1 MTKKEIADLKKASKA
16 VADMDKDIQTNA
28 ALFVGQSL
36 TDNITEVV
44 NPKTGK
50 KRKIAPTPWYKLF
63 IKGVMDDALIDPN
76 GRCGQ
81 MLASTLFTQD
91 ILDRLGAQAQ
101 KTKKEQIDF
110 AVYQIRQTLYKE
122 QQEVYDNDIDQKIIV
137 ICSRRAGKTELN
149 ARKLMK
155 ACLTPNTPCLYLN
168 KTFANAINQ
177 LFDLAIEVAGKLELP
192 IKRSSK
198 SEGEIEFMN
207 GSSIKFGG
215 VNDIAAIDKYRGYKY
230 KLVIVDE
237 VGHIK
242 NGQYLID
249 EVLTPATADFAGS
262 QMMFT
267 GTPPRV
273 KNYATRLWNSK
284 IRKYHWTAEVNPFIP
299 DFRAFIDRVCEE
311 KGLTIDDP
319 FIQREYFGNMEA
331 YDTNAVVW
339 KGYKVYKLSDVL
351 GNKVEIDANKL
362 GHIIFHPTSAY
373 IGVDWGGTD
382 NNAIVSILVDEIC
395 KHAFVYDIWVDK
407 KTGLEVIKAE
417 IQKAYNNAI
426 SRLQEYGIDD
436 ADKRVHIV
444 TDTNMV
450 EFCVDL
456 CNLGLPV
463 EKAKKYE
470 MMTSVE
476 DMGAL
481 MRTGKVLIPDNWT
494 EDDNMLIKD
503 LKNTVYK
510 RDEETDDLMP
520 EIDDDSYHPDA
531 AHALRYAIRAF
542 TGSGTWLNAK
552 AGNATATDTTVMP
565 GLENLKDYG
574 PKGAMLMENS
584 NGIVEEEFIL

>member
-1 MTKKEIADLKKASKA
+1 ME
-16 VADMDKDIQTNA
+16 
-28 ALFVGQSL
+28 
-36 TDNITEVV
+36 
-44 NPKTGK
+44 
-50 KRKIAPTPWYKLF
+50 
-63 IKGVMDDALIDPN
+63 DALTDPN

-91 ILDRLGAQAQ
+91 ILDRLGTQAQ

-177 LFDLAIEVAGKLELP
+177 LFDLAIEVAGRLELP

-198 SEGEIEFMN
+198 SEGEIEFTN

-311 KGLTIDDP
+311 KSLTTDDP

-339 KGYKVYKLSDVL
+339 KGYKVYKLSDIL
-351 GNKVEIDANKL
+351 ANKIEIDANQL

-373 IGVDWGGTD
+373 IGIDWGGTD
-382 NNAIVSILVDEIC
+382 NNAIVSVLVDEVG
-395 KHAFVYDIWVDK
+395 KHAFVYDLWIGN

-436 ADKRVHIV
+436 ADKRAHIV

-463 EKAKKYE
+463 EKAKKYD

-481 MRTGKVLIPDNWT
+481 LRTGKVLVPDDWT
-494 EDDNMLIKD
+494 EDNNMLIHD

-520 EIDDDSYHPDA
+520 VIDDDSYHPDA

-542 TGSGTWLNAK
+542 TGSGTWLSAK
-552 AGNATATDTTVMP
+552 AANITQTDPTVMP
-565 GLENLKDYG
+565 GQENLKEYG
-574 PKGAMLMENS
+574 PKGARLLQQN
-584 NGIVEEEFIL
+584 NDGIVEEFIL

>member
-1 MTKKEIADLKKASKA
+1 MAQKKTTNKAEKEAKEKVKAAPIVKKTS
-16 VADMDKDIQTNA
+16 DDIQLDA
-28 ALFVGQSL
+28 ALYIGESL
-36 TDNITEVV
+36 TKVEKGTN
-44 NPKTGK
+44 
-50 KRKIAPTPWYKLF
+50 WYKRF
-63 IKGVMDDALIDPN
+63 IDALMDDAIKNPN

-81 MLASTLFTQD
+81 LLASTLFNETT
-91 ILDRLGAQAQ
+91 LSKLGTEASKAKDDQ
-101 KTKKEQIDF
+101 EEYRI
-110 AVYQIRQTLYKE
+110 YQLRQTLYKE
-122 QQEVYDNDIDQKIIV
+122 QQEVFDNQIDRNIIV

-149 ARKLMK
+149 ARKLLK
-155 ACLTPNTPCLYLN
+155 TALRRNSPCLYLN
-168 KTFANAINQ
+168 KTFANAIDQ
-177 LFDLAIEVAGKLELP
+177 MYDLVMDLAGKLDFA
-192 IKRSSK
+192 IASSSK
-198 SEGEIEFMN
+198 TDGMIKFTN

-215 VNDIAAIDKYRGYKY
+215 INDIAAIDKYRGFKFR
-230 KLVIVDE
+230 LVIVDE

-249 EVLTPATADFAGS
+249 EVLEPATSDFTDS
-262 QMMFT
+262 QMLFT

-273 KNYATRLWNSK
+273 KNFATRLWHSK
-284 IRKYHWTAEVNPFIP
+284 IRKYHWTAIDNPFIH
-299 DFRAFIDRVCEE
+299 DFQEFIDKKCKE

-319 FIQREYFGNMEA
+319 FIQREYYGNMDA
-331 YDTNAVVW
+331 YDTNAIIW
-339 KGYKVYKLSDVL
+339 KGYKVYKLSDIL
-351 GNKVEIDANKL
+351 SNKVEVDANQL

-382 NNAIVSILVDEIC
+382 NNAIVSVLVDEIG
-395 KHAFVYDIWVDK
+395 KHAFVYDLWVDK

-436 ADKRVHIV
+436 SGKRVHII

-463 EKAKKYE
+463 EKAMKYE

-520 EIDDDSYHPDA
+520 VIDDDSYHPDA

-542 TGSGTWLNAK
+542 TISGTWLSAK
-552 AGNATATDTTVMP
+552 ATNIAQTDPTIIP
-565 GLENLKDYG
+565 GQENLKEYG
-574 PKGAMLMENS
+574 PKGARLLDQGDS
-584 NGIVEEEFIL
+584 VVEEFIL